1 MKITI
6 KTAMSNISSHGCI
19 TEFLKKIAN
28 STTAHLFSFWKQALQ
43 NSCQK
48 GYNSTILPSFCLQIL
63 YVLIEIT
70 CITRKIPCLKEDKLK
85 GLHLQKKKKK
95 KKAPW
100 YKGKKIGLVVYTG
113 HVSQGDYHAQGPLPG
128 ERALM
133 LETRADTWLMQGSFT
148 GWPVNHAVASAP
160 QRNGSQT

>member
-1 MKITI
+1 MYHKKDTVPQGRQAER
-6 KTAMSNISSHGCI
+6 TSS
-19 TEFLKKIAN
+19 TE
-28 STTAHLFSFWKQALQ
+28 
-43 NSCQK
+43 
-48 GYNSTILPSFCLQIL
+48 
-63 YVLIEIT
+63 
-70 CITRKIPCLKEDKLK
+70 
-85 GLHLQKKKKK
+85 KKKK